1 MKSWFKKRRR
11 GGEGRGE
18 EEDQQQPRCSTWR
31 REKLGVTMTMS
42 QDQVAVLG
50 PAVWLQRQNWLPEEV
65 TRLRAQ
71 PHVRK
76 DINTR
81 GEPS

>member
-1 MKSWFKKRRR
+1 
-11 GGEGRGE
+11 
-18 EEDQQQPRCSTWR
+18 
-31 REKLGVTMTMS
+31 MTMS

-65 TRLRAQ
+65 TRPRAQ